1 MQGKLFK
8 LSYNV
13 MDPSIQK
20 RLYVLNFNPSFQ
32 DVLPSLLPYC
42 QTAVSMD
49 TQSCDLALLSVTEML
64 LEKAPVLTDGSALD
78 NVQTYML
85 DFGTR

>member
-1 MQGKLFK
+1 
-8 LSYNV
+8 
-13 MDPSIQK
+13 
-20 RLYVLNFNPSFQ
+20 
-32 DVLPSLLPYC
+32 
-42 QTAVSMD
+42 MD
-49 TQSCDLALLSVTEML
+49 TESCDLTLLSVTQML

>member
-1 MQGKLFK
+1 MVYNGIR
-8 LSYNV
+8 LSINQV
-13 MDPSIQK
+13 MMK
-20 RLYVLNFNPSFQ
+20 CFNPLFQ

-42 QTAVSMD
+42 QTAVTMD
-49 TQSCDLALLSVTEML
+49 TESCDLTLLSVTQML